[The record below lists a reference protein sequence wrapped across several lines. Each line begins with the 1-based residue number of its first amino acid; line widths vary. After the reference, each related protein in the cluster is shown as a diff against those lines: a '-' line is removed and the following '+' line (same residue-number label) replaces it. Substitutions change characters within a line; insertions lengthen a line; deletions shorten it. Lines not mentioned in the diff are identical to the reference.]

1 MHGNDPEDSMA
12 ADVVVRGNSRR
23 IDWGRAVVAGI
34 VAMIVFAAIGM
45 AYGALMRGVS
55 PFRPLDVFGAVALGQ
70 FGPSADTGHT
80 VATTVVGALVLLA
93 LGALSGVI
101 IAFLVQ
107 RLARTLA
114 LVVGVLFGVAMYY
127 VDLHGF
133 AWIFAPLAQLR
144 GLSSLCAYAIQGGL
158 TAALYVAMTRATI
171 EAEPLPAENDMRRLR
186 EVPLT

>member
-12 ADVVVRGNSRR
+12 ADVVVRGNSRS

-34 VAMIVFAAIGM
+34 VAMIVFAAIEM
-45 AYGALMRGVS
+45 VYGALVRDLS

-70 FGPSADTGHT
+70 FGPSADIGHT

-101 IAFLVQ
+101 IALLVQ
-107 RLARTLA
+107 RLTPTLA
-114 LVVGVLFGVAMYY
+114 LLVGVLFGVAMYY
-127 VDLHGF
+127 VDMYGF

-144 GLSSLCAYAIQGGL
+144 GLSSLGAYAIEGGL
-158 TAALYVAMTRATI
+158 TAALYVAMTRATV
-171 EAEPLPAENDMRRLR
+171 EAEPQPAANDMRRLR
-186 EVPLT
+186 DVPLA